1 MPALMSKKFGMPW
14 AATNSRMDLWFWAYF
29 SSAAGTMW
37 SRTMTILPGALTFL
51 TPSFWNSL
59 MMAAELSWDRT

>member
-1 MPALMSKKFGMPW
+1 MPALMSKKFGIPC
-14 AATNSRMDLWFWAYF
+14 AATNSRIDLWFWAYF

-37 SRTMTILPGALTFL
+37 SRTMTIFPGALTFS